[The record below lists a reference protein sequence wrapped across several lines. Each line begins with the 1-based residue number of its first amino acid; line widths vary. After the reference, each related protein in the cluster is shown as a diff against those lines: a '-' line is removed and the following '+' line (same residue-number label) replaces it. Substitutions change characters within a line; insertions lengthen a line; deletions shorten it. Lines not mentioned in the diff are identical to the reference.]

1 MSRSQASLSGHSS
14 GQSCGHSC
22 RRSNRHSDGAR
33 HGRPGDDSAAA
44 GSYTPLRR
52 IHGTASQEELTSH
65 ATGFD
70 EPTTP
75 PYFEHTRREYSSSG
89 RPPQQYNQGSRRGPQ
104 HYDPYQDPQYRP
116 VPRPSRRDYSQLY
129 QVMDDLDRFNAP
141 GFQDPGFRSSN
152 NPNYPQAAPVH
163 PVNQNPTYN
172 GYGGGANSTHA
183 SQARAIAPNHAE
195 REWYRELQPR
205 VPYSRRHDPYDGVGH
220 VRRDGAVYDEE
231 EEYEEYRP
239 FRGRER

>member
-1 MSRSQASLSGHSS
+1 MSRSQAPLSGHSS
-14 GQSCGHSC
+14 GQSYSHPS
-22 RRSNRHSDGAR
+22 RRSSRHSNGAR
-33 HGRPGDDSAAA
+33 HDRPGDDSAAA

-52 IHGTASQEELTSH
+52 THGTASQEELTSY

-75 PYFEHTRREYSSSG
+75 PCFEHTRCDYSFSSH
-89 RPPQQYNQGSRRGPQ
+89 PPQQSSQGSQRGPQ

-129 QVMDDLDRFNAP
+129 QVMNNLDRFSAP
-141 GFQDPGFRSSN
+141 GFQDPRFRSSN
-152 NPNYPQAAPVH
+152 NPNYPQAALVH
-163 PVNQNPTYN
+163 PVNQNSTHN
-172 GYGGGANSTHA
+172 GYGGSTNSTNV
-183 SQARAIAPNHAE
+183 SQQRAIAPNHAE

-205 VPYSRRHDPYDGVGH
+205 IPYSRLHDPYDGVGH

-231 EEYEEYRP
+231 EEYKEYRP
-239 FRGRER
+239 FGGRGR